1 MKLRQHRHR
10 QENFA
15 PDKLSVPRF
24 SRDVTFAFEFGNF
37 PDQDRRI
44 TEIVDLSFVLLM
56 STFGVG
62 IAAMLAL
69 MGARQWKMGYRIAGG
84 LSLLVAAAI
93 IVAGAWLLVS
103 YL

>member
-1 MKLRQHRHR
+1 M
-10 QENFA
+10 
-15 PDKLSVPRF
+15 S
-24 SRDVTFAFEFGNF
+24 FE
-37 PDQDRRI
+37 
-44 TEIVDLSFVLLM
+44 LLM

-84 LSLLVAAAI
+84 LSLIVAAAI
-93 IVAGAWLLVS
+93 IIALVWLLIT

>member
-1 MKLRQHRHR
+1 
-10 QENFA
+10 
-15 PDKLSVPRF
+15 
-24 SRDVTFAFEFGNF
+24 
-37 PDQDRRI
+37 
-44 TEIVDLSFVLLM
+44 M

-84 LSLLVAAAI
+84 LSLVVAAAI
-93 IVAGAWLLVS
+93 IIAGVWLFIA